1 MEKNAK
7 QSSAGDATGG
17 GQRVAEAGKSD
28 LVIHD
33 GEENVELVDSEW
45 ADFERALRYYN
56 HSISLGRRLFFFL
69 DFRIFKFTA
78 NRLNSIL
85 C

>member
-7 QSSAGDATGG
+7 QSSAGDGNSG

-56 HSISLGRRLFFFL
+56 YSISLDRRLFFFR
-69 DFRIFKFTA
+69 FSYFQIRRQQT
-78 NRLNSIL
+78 
-85 C
+85 

>member
-1 MEKNAK
+1 MEKNTK
-7 QSSAGDATGG
+7 QSANDNSGAKRT
-17 GQRVAEAGKSD
+17 EAGKSD

-45 ADFERALRYYN
+45 ADFERALRYLFHQIN
-56 HSISLGRRLFFFL
+56 RRLLFFFFL
-69 DFRIFKFTA
+69 FVSFSSSTDKIDW
-78 NRLNSIL
+78 IL